1 MRRGN
6 AKAGAWVSETG
17 ALAVCGLAV
26 VTNYVTSEV
35 PGWADNPWLVWGVF
49 AVLVVVSVGDR
60 NRP

>member
-1 MRRGN
+1 M
-6 AKAGAWVSETG
+6 SETG